1 MKIPTGGREKKQIDI
16 SNALNKNYD
25 TAKKRKEITIPTI
38 IAVPITEMKG
48 IETGTRYSLPSR

>member
-25 TAKKRKEITIPTI
+25 TAKKQKEITIPTI

-48 IETGTRYSLPSR
+48 IETGTRYFLPSR